1 MVKPRVVKTMLR
13 RKTLAV
19 RRRRDFLIGG
29 AVVEEEVC
37 AEDGI
42 ALGEVD

>member
-1 MVKPRVVKTMLR
+1 MKPRVVKTMLR

-19 RRRRDFLIGG
+19 RRRRDFFIGG

-37 AEDGI
+37 VEDGI
-42 ALGEVD
+42 AVGKVD